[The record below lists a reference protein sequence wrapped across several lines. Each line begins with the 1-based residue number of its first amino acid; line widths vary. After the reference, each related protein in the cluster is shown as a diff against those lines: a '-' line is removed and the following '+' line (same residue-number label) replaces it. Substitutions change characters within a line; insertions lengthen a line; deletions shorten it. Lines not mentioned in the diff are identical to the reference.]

1 MRACVSVSIRLDY
14 RKALERYKPAVV
26 VCSWMPWEHD
36 WTGEAAGWMGRDGAA
51 AAPNSQLTS

>member
-36 WTGEAAGWMGRDGAA
+36 WTGEAGGWVVTGPLLHRMASLRA
-51 AAPNSQLTS
+51 S